1 MIYKCYHLIPHH
13 TKALF
18 EVRILLF
25 LLFPTA
31 VFSQWNYKSRY
42 TQGYYAEFG
51 GLSRGVSFNY
61 SRNLYD
67 AYKGFIASSIGIGYM
82 FGYPSVTGEANPFG
96 YENSGLG
103 IPVSVTYNYSLGNL
117 DQRLRSRMTRKCV
130 IRPPKYTLDWF
141 IEGGAGATPF
151 FFNKASLEKNRVTP
165 FALLG
170 LRSQLKVSRP
180 YKTNDLVIFAR
191 GGFSPFYEK
200 KRINFSSLGSVY
212 GSLGIGI

>member
-1 MIYKCYHLIPHH
+1 M
-13 TKALF
+13 
-18 EVRILLF
+18 RILLF
-25 LLFPTA
+25 SFLLFPGT

-61 SRNLYD
+61 NRILYEQP
-67 AYKGFIASSIGIGYM
+67 KGFISSTIGIAYY
-82 FGYPSVTGEANPFG
+82 FGTPAVYGEPNPFG
-96 YENSGLG
+96 FQNSGLG

-117 DQRLRSRMTRKCV
+117 DQRLRSRMTRKCI
-130 IRPPKYTLDWF
+130 IRPSKYSLDWF
-141 IEGGAGATPF
+141 VEGGAGATPF
-151 FFNKASLEKNRVTP
+151 FFNKASFENNRVTP

-180 YKTNDLVIFAR
+180 YKNNDLVIFAR
-191 GGFSPFYEK
+191 GGFSPFYER

-212 GSLGIGI
+212 GSLGFGI